1 MQQLRDKVAVV
12 TGAASGIGRGLAEC
26 FAEAG
31 MKLVLADV
39 EEAGLEK
46 TAEALG
52 SGGAELLSLRVD
64 VSQPAQVEAL
74 AQQAI
79 ERFGAVHLLCNN
91 AGVATGGVPTW
102 ESTLEDWQWVI
113 GVNLM
118 GVIHG
123 IRSFLPRM
131 IEHGEEAHVVN
142 TASIAGLVTGGGN
155 AIYSV
160 TKHAVVAL
168 SESLHNE
175 LAAHQSKVKM
185 SVLCPGWVNTA
196 IFEAARNRPPE
207 LANAAERPLGAE
219 AQLAHKFMLEQAAKG
234 LDPRQVGEIVL
245 DAVRAERFYILTHPD
260 WKNMIQNRMD
270 NILGDRDPTP
280 LPPPGMENFFRKG

>member
-1 MQQLRDKVAVV
+1 RDKVAVV
-12 TGAASGIGRGLAEC
+12 TGAASGIGRGMAEC

>member
-12 TGAASGIGRGLAEC
+12 TGAASGIGRGMAEC

-52 SGGAELLSLRVD
+52 SGGAELLSLCVD